1 MGGERGQKM
10 NLLRNR
16 SYKASML
23 STFVVAI
30 MATFSFTASYQSGA
44 DLISGTVMVNT
55 VFNTVAVNGALIW
68 TGFCS

>member
-1 MGGERGQKM
+1 M

-44 DLISGTVMVNT
+44 DLEVDWVLFP
-55 VFNTVAVNGALIW
+55 VFYWV
-68 TGFCS
+68 TGVTCD